1 MKKVLIGLGAVVVLV
16 IVAILVGPS
25 FYDWNSLKPD
35 IAAQAKKLTGRDLAI
50 DGDISLAILP
60 SPRLQ
65 AEKVRFANIEGGSV
79 PDMATLD
86 ALAVHVA
93 LVPLLSGEVQVES
106 VSLVRPT
113 IVLERLADG
122 RVNWQVAGTE
132 TDAAAPAGQTDSGA
146 AMDVRL
152 DRLEIEDGTLIYR
165 DAASETEQLLTVMR
179 ASVSAE
185 SLQGPFHAAG
195 SLGTNGIPL
204 DFEASTGRLA
214 PGQPVPILLRL
225 SVPETEAKASFG
237 GNLRVADEGTSFS
250 GKVQVEGQSLAK
262 LLAVISP
269 GAVLPAQLADNFA
282 IEGAVEYAEPFA
294 DLKDVT
300 LRLGDTMA
308 TGGVTVDTGTPL
320 FAKATFKLNRLDLD
334 TLLAAEAGPA
344 DSSGDATA
352 PASDVAPLPGEAAF
366 ALPTGIGAELEL
378 SVDAIGYRGGVI
390 SDARLSAT
398 LADGEITL
406 TRASALLPGGSDIA
420 IAGTI
425 DAEAGRPRFAGAI
438 EASSDNL
445 RGFLDW
451 LQVPLPAGVA
461 PDRLRKLSMTS
472 RITATP
478 AAAQIA
484 DIDLRFDAS
493 RVTGG
498 IAIALP
504 EAGRRVKPGFGI
516 GLAIDKLNLDGYL
529 GGAAATE
536 TAPGATAAE
545 EPASAP
551 SASAGGLPLDV
562 LRPLAD
568 FDANVEL
575 RVGSLT
581 FHDQTM
587 QGLHLDGTLQTGN
600 LTLRDLSVQEF
611 AGGRGALSGNLTD
624 LAGDP
629 RFETTFDLA
638 AGDTSRVLQF
648 AGIDFPGRAKLGR
661 LKLNGTLAGGR
672 DDLSYDA
679 AFSFSGIG
687 AEGRAQGRA
696 VGFSAG
702 IPRVDTDLSV
712 TAKDA
717 GPLLELAGLA
727 GATDAKL
734 GSLSLTGKA
743 ASGADDLTYD
753 LAVTLSGVGGDAKL
767 AGKITEISSATPQ
780 VDTRLDISAEKPA
793 GLLRLAGLDAD
804 AAGKLGA
811 LGVSGTLAGG
821 TDALSLDLALTGLG
835 GNAKV
840 NGTVAAAAAPATFD
854 LAVQADH
861 PELRQLLVAFA
872 DYRPAAETLGPL
884 HVAAKAAGST
894 DKTNLTDLVLAV
906 GDSRLT
912 GTALYETGPQRP
924 HVAATLSGNVID
936 LSGFS
941 AAGGGRGGAGG
952 GGGSGERWSREPL
965 DLSALDAVDADVDLT
980 ADAVVLDDTRIDDLK
995 AKLSLKD
1002 GILTITNLTGNAYG
1016 GMIDIKGQLAGRGV
1030 PSASGTVVAT
1040 NVDSGQLIAAGLLDG
1055 RITGPVTVS
1064 ADLKTLG
1071 VSMADMVNG
1080 LNGTGNVA
1088 GTITVLTT
1096 TEQQIGS
1103 ALLNILGTKVKEV
1116 KGLTDTIDAVF
1127 SAFAGAANT
1136 LTGDFVVRDG
1146 VLDTRNTQL
1155 ENAKARLLAQGQAD
1169 LAGWTMDMAASI
1181 FRLPADSPYLTVDL
1195 DGALDGP
1202 NARFTGGEFSGG
1214 TGGAGGLLQ
1223 QVVPGLTGQGSGT
1236 GTADQ
1241 PESGLGGVLRQV
1253 IPGSNR
1259 EQSSPQTTPQAT
1271 APSAEGATEPEA
1283 AGSTAPAPAPEAPAA
1298 ETPPAQAETSPEAPP
1313 EPTPTAEPEPT
1324 VPAASPAPEAEET
1337 GPAPDEAAPA
1347 EAPAAAPEPVE
1358 PDAAPEPVAPAAE
1371 SETAPESA
1379 APAPE
1384 PEAAPEPAPLEQQSP
1399 AEEAPEASET
1409 DTPAMPQQEPEA
1421 APVDASGEPGAGAPA
1436 PEAEQPAEPSP
1447 EG

>member
-1 MKKVLIGLGAVVVLV
+1 MRKVLIGLGAVVVLV
-16 IVAILVGPS
+16 IVAVLVGPG

-60 SPRLQ
+60 SPRLR

-86 ALAVHVA
+86 ALEVHVA
-93 LVPLLSGEVQVES
+93 LMPLLSGEVQVES

-122 RVNWQVAGTE
+122 KVNWQVGE
-132 TDAAAPAGQTDSGA
+132 AAAESGVPAGQREPGA
-146 AMDVRL
+146 GMDIRL
-152 DRLEIEDGTLIYR
+152 DSLEIEDGTLIYR
-165 DAASETEQLLTVMR
+165 DGASETEQLVTVMR

-195 SLGTNGIPL
+195 ALGTNGIPL

-214 PGQPVPILLRL
+214 PAQPVPILVRL

-237 GNLRVADEGTSFS
+237 GNLRLADEGTSLT
-250 GKVQVEGQSLAK
+250 GKIQLEGASLAK
-262 LLAVISP
+262 LLAVVSP
-269 GAVLPAQLADNFA
+269 GAVLPAQLANSFA
-282 IEGAVEYAEPFA
+282 VEGTVEYAEPLA
-294 DLKDVT
+294 DLKNVT

-308 TGGVTVDTGTPL
+308 TGNVTVDTGTPL
-320 FAKATFKLNRLDLD
+320 FARAEFKLNRLDLD

-344 DSSGDATA
+344 DAGGDALA
-352 PASDVAPLPGEAAF
+352 PASDIAAAPGEASF

-378 SVDAIGYRGGVI
+378 AVDAIGYRGGVI
-390 SDARLSAT
+390 SDARLSAA
-398 LADGEITL
+398 LADGEITI
-406 TRASALLPGGSDIA
+406 TRASALLPGGSDMA

-445 RGFLDW
+445 RGLLDW

-472 RITATP
+472 RVTATP

-516 GLAIDKLNLDGYL
+516 GLAVDKLNLDGYL
-529 GGAAATE
+529 GEAAA
-536 TAPGATAAE
+536 AAE
-545 EPASAP
+545 DAASEAAADAPASAP

-611 AGGRGALSGNLTD
+611 AGGRGALSGSLTD

-629 RFETTFDLA
+629 RFDTTFDLA

-717 GPLLELAGLA
+717 GPLLELAGLT

-821 TDALSLDLALTGLG
+821 TDALGLDLALTGLG
-835 GNAKV
+835 GTAKV

-861 PELRQLLVAFA
+861 PELRRLLTAVA

-884 HVAAKAAGST
+884 HVTAKATGST
-894 DKTNLTDLVLAV
+894 DKADLTELVLAV

-912 GTALYETGPQRP
+912 GTALYETGAQRP
-924 HVAATLSGNVID
+924 HVVATLSGNVID
-936 LSGFS
+936 LGGF
-941 AAGGGRGGAGG
+941 AAGDANKGGAGG
-952 GGGSGERWSREPL
+952 GGGGGERWSREPL
-965 DLSALDAVDADVDLT
+965 DLSALDAVDADVDLV

-995 AKLSLKD
+995 AKLSLRD
-1002 GILTITNLTGNAYG
+1002 GILTITSLTGNAYG
-1016 GMIDIKGQLAGRGV
+1016 GMIDVRGQLAGRGV
-1030 PSASGTVVAT
+1030 PSASGTLVAT
-1040 NVDSGQLIAAGLLDG
+1040 NVDSGQLIGAGLLDG
-1055 RITGPVTVS
+1055 RITGPVTVN

-1071 VSMADMVNG
+1071 VSMADMING

-1088 GTITVLTT
+1088 GTITVLTS

-1127 SAFAGAANT
+1127 SAFAGAPNT

-1146 VLDTRNTQL
+1146 VLDTQNTRL

-1169 LAGWTMDMAASI
+1169 LAGWTMDMVASI

-1214 TGGAGGLLQ
+1214 AGGAGGLLP

-1236 GTADQ
+1236 GTATP
-1241 PESGLGGVLRQV
+1241 PEGGLGGVLRQV
-1253 IPGSNR
+1253 IPESDR
-1259 EQSSPQTTPQAT
+1259 EQTSPRSTPQTTTP
-1271 APSAEGATEPEA
+1271 PAEPATEPEA
-1283 AGSTAPAPAPEAPAA
+1283 TGSRAPAPAPEAPAA
-1298 ETPPAQAETSPEAPP
+1298 ETAPAQTETSPGAPP
-1313 EPTPTAEPEPT
+1313 EPAPTTEPEPT
-1324 VPAASPAPEAEET
+1324 VPAEPVPGASPAPEAEET
-1337 GPAPDEAAPA
+1337 GPASEEA
-1347 EAPAAAPEPVE
+1347 APAAAPDLVE
-1358 PDAAPEPVAPAAE
+1358 PEA
-1371 SETAPESA
+1371 APESA

-1384 PEAAPEPAPLEQQSP
+1384 PEAAPEPVPLEQQSP
-1399 AEEAPEASET
+1399 AGAQPSEPAPSATGAGET
-1409 DTPAMPQQEPEA
+1409 GTPATPEPG
-1421 APVDASGEPGAGAPA
+1421 PDATPEDAGGEPGAGDPA
-1436 PEAEQPAEPSP
+1436 PETEPPAEPSP
-1447 EG
+1447 QG